1 MKSKCPYY
9 TVCKTWPSQKYC
21 FWLVMYIQ
29 GLRISRLAKYISLNS
44 SWDKASSLVLICWG
58 FVVCRRL
65 KIFICANEIMSLT
78 ASQ

>member
-1 MKSKCPYY
+1 
-9 TVCKTWPSQKYC
+9 
-21 FWLVMYIQ
+21 MYIQ
-29 GLRISRLAKYISLNS
+29 GLRNSRLAKYISLNS
-44 SWDKASSLVLICWG
+44 YWDKASALFLICWG